1 MSKLFVRT
9 SAVAAA
15 LLFACVAIN
24 ADEKESKEAKDKEY
38 KILCPVSGQP
48 GAKDHALKH
57 KGGEVYFCC
66 DNCPKA
72 FEKEPAKFALKANAQ
87 LVGTGQAKGVK
98 CPLTGRPINKE
109 MTVEVDGVK
118 VGLCCGG
125 CKGKVEKAEGAK
137 KSELVFS
144 DAAFAKGFKV
154 GGEKKSKRDKGTE
167 EEK

>member
-9 SAVAAA
+9 GSIAVAM
-15 LLFACVAIN
+15 LFACAAIS
-24 ADEKESKEAKDKEY
+24 AEKEKDAKDAKEY
-38 KILCPVSGQP
+38 KIMCPVSGQP
-48 GAKDHALKH
+48 GAKDHAVKF
-57 KGGEVYFCC
+57 KGGELYFCC

-87 LVGTGQAKGVK
+87 LVGTGQAKAVK

-109 MTVEVDGVK
+109 MAVEVDGIK

-154 GGEKKSKRDKGTE
+154 GSDKKADK
-167 EEK
+167 KDKD